1 MILRRIFSVLT
12 VLLALLPGL
21 SVRAAGKSE
30 PIRLHPQNPHYFL
43 FRGKA
48 VALITNGE
56 HYGAVMNLDFD
67 YHKYLATLQA
77 DGLNYTRIFPGS
89 YREVPG
95 KSFGILRNDL
105 APADGRF
112 LAPWA
117 RSTTAGYAGGGNK
130 FDLIRWDPEYFK
142 RLHDFLA
149 EASQR
154 GIVVE
159 ISLFSSQYG
168 EEQWKL
174 SPFHPGNN
182 VNGTTAIDWK
192 KAHTLEN
199 GNILG
204 WQEKYA
210 RKLVS
215 ETNAFDN
222 VIFELQNE
230 PFADR
235 PVLDGVVNPY
245 LFPPNR
251 EKFPNS
257 IERADELSLAW
268 QTRVAQWIR
277 SEERSLPNK
286 HLIAQNY
293 CDFGL
298 PVKELIPAV
307 SMVNFHYA
315 FPQAAAANYGLDTA
329 IAYDETG
336 FLGQGDAAYRRQAWN
351 FMLSGGSAF
360 DGLDYSFT
368 VGHEDGTDT
377 APNGPGGGS
386 PALRRQLGI
395 LSAFLQK
402 FPLIDMK
409 PDADAVKHAGAA
421 YARVLSNDEYIYAV
435 YLDGDGADEI
445 IMKLPHGEYSA
456 EWLNVVTGEVAA
468 LEKFLHKGGEK
479 TLRTPKYQGGIALR
493 LDRAP
498 NDNRLPEKKGGA

>member
-1 MILRRIFSVLT
+1 MSA
-12 VLLALLPGL
+12 ALLGAPANPVADG
-21 SVRAAGKSE
+21 VQ
-30 PIRLHPQNPHYFL
+30 PVRLHPRNPHYFL

-67 YHKYLATLQA
+67 YHKYLATIQA
-77 DGLNYTRIFPGS
+77 EGLNYTRIFPGS

-105 APADGRF
+105 APAEGRF
-112 LAPWA
+112 LAPWP
-117 RSTTAGYAGGGNK
+117 RSATPGYAGGGNK
-130 FDLIRWDPEYFK
+130 FDLNRWDPEYFK

-149 EASQR
+149 EASTR

-168 EEQWKL
+168 DEQWKL
-174 SPFHPGNN
+174 SPFHPDGNI
-182 VNGTTAIDWK
+182 NGTTAIDWK
-192 KAHTLEN
+192 KTHTLDN
-199 GNILG
+199 GNILD
-204 WQEKYA
+204 WQEKYV
-210 RKLVS
+210 RKLVA

-245 LFPPNR
+245 IFPPNR

-257 IERADELSLAW
+257 IERADEPSLAW
-268 QTRVAQWIR
+268 QTRVAQWIAGK
-277 SEERSLPNK
+277 EQSLPNK

-298 PVKELIPAV
+298 PVKELIPGV
-307 SMVNFHYA
+307 SVVNFHYA
-315 FPQAAAANYGLDTA
+315 FPQAALANYGLDKA

-336 FLGQGDAAYRRQAWN
+336 FLGQGDAGYRRQAWN
-351 FMLSGGSAF
+351 FMLSGGGAF

-402 FPLIDMK
+402 FPLLDMK
-409 PDADAVKHAGAA
+409 PNADVVKHAGAA
-421 YARVLSNDEYIYAV
+421 HARVLSDGKQCYAV

-445 IMKLPHGEYSA
+445 VMRLPYGEYSA
-456 EWLNVVTGEVAA
+456 EWVNVLTGEVAA
-468 LEKFLHKGGEK
+468 LERFLHKGGERA
-479 TLRTPKYQGGIALR
+479 LQTPKHESGIALR
-493 LDRAP
+493 LVRTP
-498 NDNRLPEKKGGA
+498 NENRLPEKKGGA